1 MANLDLDRSMP
12 PLAAPLEKVI
22 FPKVRRA
29 TLSNGVEVHLL
40 QFGTQEIVELS
51 AVFPAGKSFETA
63 PSVSTFTTKM
73 LHEGTTRLSSLEF
86 ARLMDWYGAFVH
98 VESGYESASLG
109 LTSLAKHLES
119 TVPLWVEMMVDP
131 AFPGDEFEKLRERTL
146 QHLDVEMQNTGFIA
160 RREFNRLMYGESH
173 PYGAFSDKPDIEAIR
188 LEQLKAFH
196 QSHFHP
202 ANAVVVAV
210 GRFDEDALLRLLDA
224 HLGQHKLAKPEDR
237 ISLMGATHDWPE
249 IERVPGLHY
258 FEKADSMQATL
269 RVGHR
274 GFARRHPDYY
284 PMQVVNTVLGG
295 YFGSRLMKNIR
306 EDKGYTYGIASAWL
320 CMKFDGTFVIQ
331 TDVGNEYIMSTLEEM
346 KKEIRL
352 LMDRGVNAAELDL
365 VRNYMLGR
373 SATGRETP
381 NQMLGLI
388 QSALVNEYPLE
399 EMDRKFDIVM
409 AMRPEDVQRLAQQ
422 YLHPEKLI
430 EVVCGKM
437 E

>member
-1 MANLDLDRSMP
+1 MTNLDRSLP
-12 PLAAPLEKVI
+12 PQAAPLEKVI
-22 FPKVRRA
+22 FPQVRRA
-29 TLSNGVEVHLL
+29 SLSNGVEVHLL
-40 QFGTQEIVELS
+40 QFGTQEIVEMS
-51 AVFPAGKSFETA
+51 AVFPAGKSFEPA

-73 LHEGTTRLSSLEF
+73 MHEGTSRLNSLEF
-86 ARLMDWYGAFVH
+86 ARKMDWFGAFIH
-98 VESGYESASLG
+98 VESGYESASIG
-109 LTSLAKHLES
+109 LTTLAKHLES

-131 AFPGDEFEKLRERTL
+131 AMPDHELEKLRERTL

-160 RREFNRLMYGESH
+160 RREFNRLMYGLQH

-188 LEQLKAFH
+188 LEQLRAFH
-196 QSHFHP
+196 KRNFHP
-202 ANAVVVAV
+202 GNAIIVAV
-210 GRFDEDALLRLLDA
+210 GRFDEERLLGLLDSE
-224 HLGQHKLAKPEDR
+224 LGRHKLDNSAER
-237 ISLMGATHDWPE
+237 VSLMGASHDWQEVVP
-249 IERVPGLHY
+249 VPGLHY

-284 PMQVVNTVLGG
+284 PMQVVNTALGG

-320 CMKFDGTFVIQ
+320 CMKFGGSFVIQ
-331 TDVGNEYIMSTLEEM
+331 TDVGNAYIMSTLEEI

-352 LMDRGVNAAELDL
+352 LTDRGLGAGELDL

-409 AMRPEDVQRLAQQ
+409 AMRPTDVQRLAQK
-422 YLHPEKLI
+422 YLHPEKLV